1 MHYEIMQSTQYA
13 RKQKK
18 VMITTKQQSKSVAI
32 HSRNYLSDTFLPLPN
47 MQKAESING
56 LKTALQ
62 PKIRVETILPVVEK
76 VNRRLEKQDERSK
89 LYPTPKSSRPVKVK
103 LSQAM
108 SKLTNLRNKSSRK
121 KFFYNKSHIA
131 TLSIQSS
138 RNNTLLTLSGHG
150 GRLLKGGWVS
160 AGSLGFKNSRKSTTY
175 ASQAA
180 AKSLALRAKQLGV
193 RALHLKLQ
201 GTGRAKG
208 AVVRTLRKSSL
219 RILVIRECTPTLHN
233 GCRSPKKRRI

>member
-1 MHYEIMQSTQYA
+1 
-13 RKQKK
+13 
-18 VMITTKQQSKSVAI
+18 MIKTNQQNKALFSE
-32 HSRNYLSDTFLPLPN
+32 NYLSDSFLPLPN
-47 MQKAESING
+47 MPRSGSMFWPKVSN
-56 LKTALQ
+56 Q
-62 PKIRVETILPVVEK
+62 PGVRAVLPIVEK
-76 VNRRLEKQDERSK
+76 VNRRLERQAEQKN
-89 LYPTPKSSRPVKVK
+89 LYPTPKSSRP
-103 LSQAM
+103 ANTM
-108 SKLTNLRNKSSRK
+108 ENKFNRK

-138 RNNTLLTLSGHG
+138 RNNTLLTLSGNRG
-150 GRLLKGGWVS
+150 FLLKGGWAS

-219 RILVIRECTPTLHN
+219 RILVIRECTPRLHN